1 MGSFVHLH
9 VHSYYSV
16 LDGMSSIS
24 GLVDKAAKTGMNAIA
39 LTDHGNMFGVKE
51 FFNYTKKKNSKTK
64 DQIKALKAELGKTD
78 LPEDQKAELR
88 QQLTEAEQRLFKPI
102 LGCEAY
108 VARNSRH
115 SKANQEDR
123 SGYHLVLLAKNKTGY
138 RNLCK
143 LVSLGWMEGF
153 YYRPR
158 IDHDIL
164 KQYSEG
170 LIASSACLGGEI
182 HKKVERGDLVA
193 AEEAVLWYKEVFG
206 DDFYIEFLHRTS
218 TT

>member
-24 GLVDKAAKTGMNAIA
+24 GLVDKATKTGMNAIA

-143 LVSLGWMEGF
+143 LVSLG
-153 YYRPR
+153 
-158 IDHDIL
+158 
-164 KQYSEG
+164 
-170 LIASSACLGGEI
+170 
-182 HKKVERGDLVA
+182 
-193 AEEAVLWYKEVFG
+193 
-206 DDFYIEFLHRTS
+206 
-218 TT
+218 